1 MSSVAVGGANTH
13 SFMYGGSPYAEI
25 YNQYAKQQGDLRNQ
39 FVKQLETN
47 KANDTNKSN
56 ANYDNTAKQN
66 YIKFM
71 QQSRQLPEN
80 LNALGVNGGA
90 AESSLIRLKTN
101 YGNNIATNE
110 ANRNTAINE
119 INNNYANK
127 LTSYDEEFQNKLNTA
142 YLTQMENQR
151 KWEQEQ
157 REKDLQ
163 YFANSITGRFKTVGE
178 YQALIN
184 QLSSS
189 SDPNKDYK
197 IALAQ
202 QAMNALAG
210 TTGSGGGGGGYGRS
224 RYGRRGGGYGSG
236 SSSASGSSTA
246 TASAAEA
253 ALRAGAGLLNNAPK
267 KSKGRNTPIGVS
279 MYKNK
284 YGAWRVAR

>member
-13 SFMYGGSPYAEI
+13 SFMDGGSPYAEI
-25 YNQYAKQQGDLRNQ
+25 YNQYAKQQGNLRDQ

-47 KANDTNKSN
+47 KTNDTNKSN

-66 YIKFM
+66 YIKYM
-71 QQSRQLPEN
+71 QQSRQLPES

-110 ANRNTAINE
+110 ANRNTAIND

-178 YQALIN
+178 YQTLIN

-202 QAMNALAG
+202 QAMNAIAG
-210 TTGSGGGGGGYGRS
+210 TSGSGGGGRGGYSRS
-224 RYGRRGGGYGSG
+224 RYGGRGGYGSS
-236 SSSASGSSTA
+236 SSSASADT
-246 TASAAEA
+246 TASAAET
-253 ALRAGAGLLNNAPK
+253 ALRAGAGLLVNAPK
-267 KSKGRNTPIGVS
+267 KSNGRKTPIGVS

>member
-1 MSSVAVGGANTH
+1 MSSVAVGGANTR
-13 SFMYGGSPYAEI
+13 SFMDGGSPYAEI
-25 YNQYAKQQGDLRNQ
+25 YNQYAKQQGNLRDQ

-66 YIKFM
+66 YIKYM
-71 QQSRQLPEN
+71 QQSRQLPES

-110 ANRNTAINE
+110 ANRSTAIND

-178 YQALIN
+178 YQTLIN

-210 TTGSGGGGGGYGRS
+210 TSGSGGGGRGGYSRS
-224 RYGRRGGGYGSG
+224 RYGGRGGYGSS
-236 SSSASGSSTA
+236 SSSAG
-246 TASAAEA
+246 ASVDTA
-253 ALRAGAGLLNNAPK
+253 ALGDIVGAVGKSIAKDTK
-267 KSKGRNTPIGVS
+267 KRVLGG
-279 MYKNK
+279 YKNGWQYK
-284 YGAWRVAR
+284 WLIKSRTQAR

>member
-13 SFMYGGSPYAEI
+13 SFMMGGSPYAEI

-66 YIKFM
+66 YIKYM
-71 QQSRQLPEN
+71 QQSRQLPES

-101 YGNNIATNE
+101 YGNNVATNE

-178 YQALIN
+178 YQTLIN

-210 TTGSGGGGGGYGRS
+210 TSGSGGGGGYSRS
-224 RYGRRGGGYGSG
+224 RYGGRGGGYGHGG
-236 SSSASGSSTA
+236 SSSASGDA
-246 TASAAEA
+246 TSVSAIEEA
-253 ALRAGAGLLNNAPK
+253 FRAGAGLLNNAPK
-267 KSKGRNTPIGVS
+267 KSKGRNTPIGVN
-279 MYKNK
+279 MYKNRK
-284 YGAWRVAR
+284 GAWRVAR

>member
-13 SFMYGGSPYAEI
+13 SFMNGGSPYAEI

-66 YIKFM
+66 YIKYM
-71 QQSRQLPEN
+71 QQSRQLPES

-101 YGNNIATNE
+101 YGNNMATNE

-210 TTGSGGGGGGYGRS
+210 TSGSGGGRGGYSRS
-224 RYGRRGGGYGSG
+224 RYGSQGGYGSSSS
-236 SSSASGSSTA
+236 SSSASA
-246 TASAAEA
+246 NAAASAAEA
-253 ALRAGAGLLNNAPK
+253 ALRAGARLLNNAPQ
-267 KSKGRNTPIGVS
+267 KSKGRNTPIGVN

-284 YGAWRVAR
+284 YGAWRVVR

>member
-1 MSSVAVGGANTH
+1 MSTVAVGGANTV
-13 SFMYGGSPYAEI
+13 SFMNTGSPYAEI
-25 YNQYAKQQGDLRNQ
+25 YNQYAKQQSDLRNQ

-66 YIKFM
+66 YIKYM
-71 QQSRQLPEN
+71 QQSRQLPES

-101 YGNNIATNE
+101 YGNNVATNE
-110 ANRNTAINE
+110 ANRNTAIND

-178 YQALIN
+178 YQTLIN

-210 TTGSGGGGGGYGRS
+210 TGGSGGGGRGGYSRS
-224 RYGRRGGGYGSG
+224 RYGGRGGYGSS
-236 SSSASGSSTA
+236 SSSASADT

-253 ALRAGAGLLNNAPK
+253 ALRAGAGLLVNAPK

>member
-13 SFMYGGSPYAEI
+13 SFMMGGSPYAEI

-66 YIKFM
+66 YIKYM
-71 QQSRQLPEN
+71 QQSRQLPES

-101 YGNNIATNE
+101 YGNNMATNE

-178 YQALIN
+178 YQTLIN

-210 TTGSGGGGGGYGRS
+210 TSGSGGGRGGYSRS
-224 RYGRRGGGYGSG
+224 RYGRRGGYGSS
-236 SSSASGSSTA
+236 SSSASA
-246 TASAAEA
+246 NAAASAAEA
-253 ALRAGAGLLNNAPK
+253 ALRAGAGLLNNAPQ
-267 KSKGRNTPIGVS
+267 KSKGRNTPIGVN
-279 MYKNK
+279 MYKNRK
-284 YGAWRVAR
+284 GAWRVAR

>member
-1 MSSVAVGGANTH
+1 MSSVAAGGANTH
-13 SFMYGGSPYAEI
+13 SFMMGGSPYAEI

-66 YIKFM
+66 YIKYM
-71 QQSRQLPEN
+71 QQSRQLPES

-101 YGNNIATNE
+101 YGNNVATNE

-178 YQALIN
+178 YQTLIN

-210 TTGSGGGGGGYGRS
+210 TGGSGGGGRGGYSRS
-224 RYGRRGGGYGSG
+224 RYGGRGGYGSSSS
-236 SSSASGSSTA
+236 SSSASADT

-253 ALRAGAGLLNNAPK
+253 ALRAGAGLLVNAPK
-267 KSKGRNTPIGVS
+267 KSKGRNTPIGVN
-279 MYKNK
+279 MYKNRK
-284 YGAWRVAR
+284 GAWRVAR

>member
-13 SFMYGGSPYAEI
+13 SFMDGGSPYAEI
-25 YNQYAKQQGDLRNQ
+25 YNQYAKQQGNLRDQ

-47 KANDTNKSN
+47 KTNDTNKSN

-66 YIKFM
+66 YIKYM
-71 QQSRQLPEN
+71 QQSRQLPES

-110 ANRNTAINE
+110 ANRNTAIND

-163 YFANSITGRFKTVGE
+163 YFANSITGRFKTAGE
-178 YQALIN
+178 YQTLIN

-210 TTGSGGGGGGYGRS
+210 TSGSGGGGRGGYSRS
-224 RYGRRGGGYGSG
+224 RYGGRGGYGSS
-236 SSSASGSSTA
+236 SSSAG
-246 TASAAEA
+246 ASVDTA
-253 ALRAGAGLLNNAPK
+253 ALGDIVGAVGKSIAKDTK
-267 KSKGRNTPIGVS
+267 KRVLGG
-279 MYKNK
+279 YKNGWQYK
-284 YGAWRVAR
+284 WLIKSRTQAR

>member
-13 SFMYGGSPYAEI
+13 SFMNGGSPYAEI

-66 YIKFM
+66 YIKYM
-71 QQSRQLPEN
+71 QQSRQLPES

-101 YGNNIATNE
+101 YGNNVATNE

-178 YQALIN
+178 YQTLIN

-210 TTGSGGGGGGYGRS
+210 TSGSGGGGRGGYSRS
-224 RYGRRGGGYGSG
+224 RYGGRGGYGSS
-236 SSSASGSSTA
+236 SSSASADT

>member
-13 SFMYGGSPYAEI
+13 SFMDGGSPYAEI

-66 YIKFM
+66 YIKYM
-71 QQSRQLPEN
+71 QQSRQLPES

-110 ANRNTAINE
+110 ANRNTAIND

-178 YQALIN
+178 YQTLIN

-210 TTGSGGGGGGYGRS
+210 TSGSGGGGR
-224 RYGRRGGGYGSG
+224 GGYGSS
-236 SSSASGSSTA
+236 SSSASADT
-246 TASAAEA
+246 TASAAET
-253 ALRAGAGLLNNAPK
+253 ALRAGVGLLVNSPK
-267 KSKGRNTPIGVS
+267 KSKGRNTPIGVN

>member
-13 SFMYGGSPYAEI
+13 SFMDGGSPFAEI
-25 YNQYAKQQGDLRNQ
+25 YNQYAKQQGNLRNQ

-66 YIKFM
+66 YIKYM
-71 QQSRQLPEN
+71 QQSRQLPES

-101 YGNNIATNE
+101 YGNNMATNE

-210 TTGSGGGGGGYGRS
+210 NSGSGGGGRGGYSRS
-224 RYGRRGGGYGSG
+224 RYGRRGGYGSS
-236 SSSASGSSTA
+236 SSSASA
-246 TASAAEA
+246 NAAASAAEA
-253 ALRAGAGLLNNAPK
+253 ALRAGAGLLNNAPQ
-267 KSKGRNTPIGVS
+267 KSKGRNTPIGVN
-279 MYKNK
+279 MYKNRK
-284 YGAWRVAR
+284 GAWRVVR

>member
-13 SFMYGGSPYAEI
+13 SFMMSGSPYAEI

-66 YIKFM
+66 YIKYM
-71 QQSRQLPEN
+71 QQSRQLPES

-101 YGNNIATNE
+101 YGNNVATNE
-110 ANRNTAINE
+110 ANRNTAIND

-178 YQALIN
+178 YQTLIN

-210 TTGSGGGGGGYGRS
+210 TSGSGGGGRGGYSRS
-224 RYGRRGGGYGSG
+224 RYGGRGGYGS
-236 SSSASGSSTA
+236 SSSSVSADT

-253 ALRAGAGLLNNAPK
+253 ALRAGAGLLINSPK
-267 KSKGRNTPIGVS
+267 KSNGRNTPIGVS

>member
-1 MSSVAVGGANTH
+1 MSSVAVGGANTV
-13 SFMYGGSPYAEI
+13 SFMNTGSPYAEI
-25 YNQYAKQQGDLRNQ
+25 YNQYAKQQSDLRNQ

-66 YIKFM
+66 YIKYM
-71 QQSRQLPEN
+71 QTSRQLPES

-101 YGNNIATNE
+101 YGNNVATNE
-110 ANRNTAINE
+110 ANRNTAIND

-178 YQALIN
+178 YQTLIN

-210 TTGSGGGGGGYGRS
+210 TSGSGGGGRGGYSRS
-224 RYGRRGGGYGSG
+224 RYGGRGGYGSS
-236 SSSASGSSTA
+236 SSSASADT
-246 TASAAEA
+246 TASAAET
-253 ALRAGAGLLNNAPK
+253 ALRAGAGLLVNAPK

>member
-13 SFMYGGSPYAEI
+13 SFMDGGSPYAEI
-25 YNQYAKQQGDLRNQ
+25 YNQYAKQQGNLRDQ

-66 YIKFM
+66 YIKYM
-71 QQSRQLPEN
+71 QQSRQLPES

-110 ANRNTAINE
+110 ANRNTAIND

-178 YQALIN
+178 YQTLIN

-210 TTGSGGGGGGYGRS
+210 TSGSGGGGRGGYSRS
-224 RYGRRGGGYGSG
+224 RYGGRGGYGSS
-236 SSSASGSSTA
+236 SSSAG
-246 TASAAEA
+246 ASVDTA
-253 ALRAGAGLLNNAPK
+253 ALGDIVGAVGKSIANDAK
-267 KSKGRNTPIGVS
+267 KRVMGG
-279 MYKNK
+279 YKND
-284 YGAWRVAR
+284 WRYKWLIKSRTQAR

>member
-13 SFMYGGSPYAEI
+13 SFMDGGSPYAEI
-25 YNQYAKQQGDLRNQ
+25 YNQYAKQQGNLRDQ

-66 YIKFM
+66 YIKYM
-71 QQSRQLPEN
+71 QQSRQLPES

-110 ANRNTAINE
+110 ANRNTAIND

-178 YQALIN
+178 YQTLIN

-210 TTGSGGGGGGYGRS
+210 TSGSGGGGRGGYSRS
-224 RYGRRGGGYGSG
+224 RYGGRGGYGSS
-236 SSSASGSSTA
+236 SSSAG
-246 TASAAEA
+246 ASVDTA
-253 ALRAGAGLLNNAPK
+253 ALGDIVGAVGKSIAKDTK
-267 KSKGRNTPIGVS
+267 KRVLGG
-279 MYKNK
+279 YKNGWQYRWLIK
-284 YGAWRVAR
+284 SRTQAR

>member
-13 SFMYGGSPYAEI
+13 SFMNGGSPYAEI

-66 YIKFM
+66 YIKYM
-71 QQSRQLPEN
+71 QQSRQLPES

-101 YGNNIATNE
+101 YGNNVATNE
-110 ANRNTAINE
+110 ANRNTAIND

-178 YQALIN
+178 YQTLIN

-210 TTGSGGGGGGYGRS
+210 TSGSGGGGGGGYSRS
-224 RYGRRGGGYGSG
+224 RYGGRGGYGGS
-236 SSSASGSSTA
+236 SSSASVD
-246 TASAAEA
+246 ASALGNIVA
-253 ALRAGAGLLNNAPK
+253 AVGKSLTRDTEKHVKNGMNNK
-267 KSKGRNTPIGVS
+267 KNDWR
-279 MYKNK
+279 YKWLIK
-284 YGAWRVAR
+284 SRT

>member
-13 SFMYGGSPYAEI
+13 SFMDGVSPYAEI
-25 YNQYAKQQGDLRNQ
+25 YNQYAKQQGNLRDQ

-66 YIKFM
+66 YIKYM
-71 QQSRQLPEN
+71 QQSRQLPES

-110 ANRNTAINE
+110 ANRNTAIND

-178 YQALIN
+178 YQTLIN

-210 TTGSGGGGGGYGRS
+210 TSGSGGGGRGGYSRS
-224 RYGRRGGGYGSG
+224 RYGGRGGYGGS
-236 SSSASGSSTA
+236 SSSASADT

-253 ALRAGAGLLNNAPK
+253 ALRAGAGLLINSPK
-267 KSKGRNTPIGVS
+267 KSNGRNTPIGVS

>member
-13 SFMYGGSPYAEI
+13 SFMDGGSPYAEI
-25 YNQYAKQQGDLRNQ
+25 YNQYAKQQGNLRDQ

-66 YIKFM
+66 YIKYM
-71 QQSRQLPEN
+71 QQSRQLPES

-202 QAMNALAG
+202 QAMNALTG
-210 TTGSGGGGGGYGRS
+210 TSGSGGGGRGGYSRS
-224 RYGRRGGGYGSG
+224 RYGGRGGYGSS
-236 SSSASGSSTA
+236 SSSASVDT
-246 TASAAEA
+246 A
-253 ALRAGAGLLNNAPK
+253 ALGDIVGAVGKSIAKDTK
-267 KSKGRNTPIGVS
+267 KRVLGG
-279 MYKNK
+279 YKNGWQYK
-284 YGAWRVAR
+284 WLIKSRTQAR

>member
-13 SFMYGGSPYAEI
+13 SFMNGGSPYAEI

-66 YIKFM
+66 YIKYM
-71 QQSRQLPEN
+71 QQSRQLPES

-101 YGNNIATNE
+101 YGNNVATNE
-110 ANRNTAINE
+110 ANRNTAIND

-178 YQALIN
+178 YQTLIN

-210 TTGSGGGGGGYGRS
+210 TSGSGGGGGYSRS
-224 RYGRRGGGYGSG
+224 RYGGRGGGYGHGG
-236 SSSASGSSTA
+236 SSSASGDA
-246 TASAAEA
+246 TSVSAIEEA
-253 ALRAGAGLLNNAPK
+253 FRAGAGLLNNAPK
-267 KSKGRNTPIGVS
+267 KSKGRNTPIGVN
-279 MYKNK
+279 MYKNRK
-284 YGAWRVAR
+284 GAWRVAR

>member
-13 SFMYGGSPYAEI
+13 SFMDGGSPYAEI

-66 YIKFM
+66 YIKYM
-71 QQSRQLPEN
+71 QQSRQLPES

-110 ANRNTAINE
+110 ANRNTAIND

-163 YFANSITGRFKTVGE
+163 YFANSITGRFKTAGE
-178 YQALIN
+178 YQTLIN

-202 QAMNALAG
+202 QAMNAIAG
-210 TTGSGGGGGGYGRS
+210 TSGSGGGGRGGYSRS
-224 RYGRRGGGYGSG
+224 RYGGRGGYGSS
-236 SSSASGSSTA
+236 SSSASADT
-246 TASAAEA
+246 TASAAET
-253 ALRAGAGLLNNAPK
+253 ALRAGAGLLVNAPK

>member
-13 SFMYGGSPYAEI
+13 SFMDGGSPYAEI
-25 YNQYAKQQGDLRNQ
+25 YNQYAKQQGNLRNQ

-66 YIKFM
+66 YIKYM
-71 QQSRQLPEN
+71 QQSRQLPES

-101 YGNNIATNE
+101 YGNNMATNE

-178 YQALIN
+178 YQKLIN

-210 TTGSGGGGGGYGRS
+210 TSGSGGGGRGGYSRS
-224 RYGRRGGGYGSG
+224 RYGGRGGYGSS
-236 SSSASGSSTA
+236 SSSASA
-246 TASAAEA
+246 NAAASAAET
-253 ALRAGAGLLNNAPK
+253 ALRAGAGLLVNAPK

>member
-1 MSSVAVGGANTH
+1 MSSVAVGGANNY
-13 SFMYGGSPYAEI
+13 SFANSNSPYAEI

-66 YIKFM
+66 YIKYM
-71 QQSRQLPEN
+71 QQSRQLPES

-101 YGNNIATNE
+101 YGNNVATNE
-110 ANRNTAINE
+110 ANRNTAIND

-178 YQALIN
+178 YQTLIN

-210 TTGSGGGGGGYGRS
+210 TGGSGGGGRGGYSRS
-224 RYGRRGGGYGSG
+224 RYGGRGGYGS
-236 SSSASGSSTA
+236 SSSTA
-246 TASAAEA
+246 SADTTASAAEA
-253 ALRAGAGLLNNAPK
+253 ALRAGAGLLNNAPQ
-267 KSKGRNTPIGVS
+267 KSKGRNTPIGVN

>member
-13 SFMYGGSPYAEI
+13 SFMDGGSPYAEI
-25 YNQYAKQQGDLRNQ
+25 YNQYAKQQGNLRDQ

-47 KANDTNKSN
+47 KTNDTNKSN

-66 YIKFM
+66 YIKYM
-71 QQSRQLPEN
+71 QQSRQLPES

-110 ANRNTAINE
+110 ANRNTAIND

-163 YFANSITGRFKTVGE
+163 YFANSITGRFKTAGE
-178 YQALIN
+178 YQTLIN

-210 TTGSGGGGGGYGRS
+210 TSGSGGGGRGGYSRS
-224 RYGRRGGGYGSG
+224 RYGGRGGYGS
-236 SSSASGSSTA
+236 SRSSASVDT
-246 TASAAEA
+246 SA
-253 ALRAGAGLLNNAPK
+253 LGDIVGAVGKSIANDAK
-267 KSKGRNTPIGVS
+267 KRVMGG
-279 MYKNK
+279 YKND
-284 YGAWRVAR
+284 WRYKWLIKSRTQAR